1 MCSFSREKAGNC
13 RDMNIDHILTLSV
26 VGGLLD
32 GTRIAFDTG
41 LNCIIG
47 ARGTGKT
54 TLLEFVRWVLDELP
68 RKDIAPVARKR
79 VESLIE
85 GNLQGGRV
93 ELEIQTRDGLR
104 YFVTRAAGEAPI
116 VLDASRNP
124 TALSVGG
131 SFFRADVF
139 SQNEVETIADHGKFQ
154 LELIDSFARE
164 EVAGADRTADDVCH
178 QIMAHAR
185 LFEPLLAR
193 QAALAEEIKQL
204 PMVEE
209 KLKAFVAQ
217 GDQSADAVNKAH
229 ALKALRDRE
238 NRLFDGA
245 RGFLGGLNDE
255 LGTFKGR
262 FKAEFTGKFTQEM
275 LDGPNHEVL
284 QELRELLTTCSKAVD
299 AAIKTAWVAVA
310 ECLDD
315 IHGKE
320 ESLRLVHQQQELA
333 FRELIEKH
341 KQHQSQSVE
350 RAALEKKRNTIIE
363 CRNESTEID
372 KQIKAA
378 EKRRIALLGSLSE
391 ARDHRFSIRKQV
403 ADRLNA
409 ALAPNITV
417 SIQQDGNTDAYQSL
431 VESSMKG
438 SGVKQGMLAQKLI
451 RTLPPGQLADLVRSA
466 DPTAL
471 MERSDLSPDQAG
483 KVMAVFNNPEKLA
496 ELETVGLQ
504 DAPSIRLRVGDQE
517 KDSTTLSTGQKCT
530 TILPILLLEGGRPLL
545 VDQPEDNLDNR
556 FIFET
561 VVANI
566 HKVKTTRQLIFV
578 THNPNIPVL
587 GDAACV
593 FVMESDGEHAL
604 AATTGSVDEC
614 RTQIVTL
621 LEGGAEAFRQRGQR
635 YGVKA

>member
-1 MCSFSREKAGNC
+1 
-13 RDMNIDHILTLSV
+13 MNIDHILTLTV

-68 RKDIAPVARKR
+68 RKDIAPGARKR

-93 ELEIQTRDGLR
+93 ELEIETRDGLR
-104 YFVTRAAGEAPI
+104 YIITRAVGEDPI

-124 TALSVGG
+124 TALAVNG
-131 SFFRADVF
+131 SFFRADIF

-164 EVAGADRTADDVCH
+164 EVAGAERAADGVCH

-193 QAALAEEIKQL
+193 LSALTEEIKQL
-204 PMVEE
+204 PMVDE

-217 GDQSADAVNKAH
+217 GDQSADAVNQAH

-238 NRLFDGA
+238 NRLFAGA
-245 RGFLGGLNDE
+245 QGFLDGLNDE
-255 LGTFKGR
+255 LATFKGR

-275 LDGPNHEVL
+275 LEGPNKEIIQSLHD
-284 QELRELLTTCSKAVD
+284 LLGACAKSVD
-299 AAIKTAWVAVA
+299 AAISSARVAIA
-310 ECLDD
+310 GCLDD
-315 IHGKE
+315 VHERE
-320 ESLRLVHQQQELA
+320 ESLRLIHQQQELA

-350 RAALEKKRNTIIE
+350 RAALEKKRNAIVE
-363 CRNESTEID
+363 CQNETQEIQ

-378 EKRRIALLGSLSE
+378 EKHRIDLLGSLSE
-391 ARDHRFSIRKQV
+391 ARDRRFAIRKQV

-417 SIQQDGNTDAYQSL
+417 SIQQDGNTDAYQAL
-431 VESSMKG
+431 IESSMKG

-451 RTLPPGQLADLVRSA
+451 RTLPPGQLAELVRSG

-471 MERSDLSPDQAG
+471 MERGDLSPDQAG
-483 KVMAVFNNPEKLA
+483 KVMVVFNNPEKLA

-504 DAPSIRLRVGDQE
+504 DAPSIRLRVGEQE

-566 HKVKTTRQLIFV
+566 HKVKATRQLIFV

-587 GDAACV
+587 GDASRV

-635 YGVKA
+635 YGVEA

>member
-1 MCSFSREKAGNC
+1 
-13 RDMNIDHILTLSV
+13 MNIDHILTLTV

-32 GTRIAFDTG
+32 GTRIAFDPG

-68 RKDIAPVARKR
+68 RKDIAPAARKR
-79 VESLIE
+79 IESLIE

-93 ELEIQTRDGLR
+93 ELEIETRDGLR
-104 YFVTRAAGEAPI
+104 YILTRSVGEDPI

-124 TALSVGG
+124 TALAVGG
-131 SFFRADVF
+131 SFFRADIF

-164 EVAGADRTADDVCH
+164 EVAGADRAADGVCH

-185 LFEPLLAR
+185 LFEPLMAR
-193 QAALAEEIKQL
+193 RAALAEEIKQL
-204 PMVEE
+204 PMVDE

-217 GDQSADAVNKAH
+217 GDQTADAVNQAH

-238 NRLFDGA
+238 NRLFAGA
-245 RGFLGGLNDE
+245 QGFLADLNDE
-255 LGTFKGR
+255 LATFKGR
-262 FKAEFTGKFTQEM
+262 FKSEFSGKFTAEM
-275 LDGPNHEVL
+275 LEGPNNEVVQSL
-284 QELRELLTTCSKAVD
+284 HDLLSTCAKSVE
-299 AAIKTAWVAVA
+299 AAITTARVAIA
-310 ECLDD
+310 GCLDD
-315 IHGKE
+315 VHDRE
-320 ESLRLVHQQQELA
+320 ESLHLVHQQQELA

-350 RAALEKKRNTIIE
+350 RAALEKKRNAIIE
-363 CRNESTEID
+363 FQNESGEIQ

-378 EKRRIALLGSLSE
+378 EKRRVELLGSLSE
-391 ARDHRFSIRKQV
+391 VRDRRFAIRKQV
-403 ADRLNA
+403 ADRLNT

-417 SIQQDGNTDAYQSL
+417 NIQQDGNTDAYQAII
-431 VESSMKG
+431 ESSMKG

-451 RTLPPGQLADLVRSA
+451 RALPPGQLAELVRSA
-466 DPTAL
+466 DLTAL
-471 MERSDLSPDQAG
+471 MERGDLSPDQAG
-483 KVMAVFNNPEKLA
+483 KVLMVFNNPEKLA

-504 DAPSIRLRVGDQE
+504 DAPAIRLRVGEQD

-566 HKVKTTRQLIFV
+566 HKVKSTRQLIFV

-587 GDAACV
+587 GDAARV

-635 YGVKA
+635 YRVEA

>member
-1 MCSFSREKAGNC
+1 
-13 RDMNIDHILTLSV
+13 MNIDHILTLTV

-32 GTRIAFDTG
+32 GTRIEFDTR

-68 RKDIAPVARKR
+68 RKDIAPAARKR

-93 ELEIQTRDGLR
+93 ELEIETRDGLR
-104 YFVTRAAGEAPI
+104 YIITRAVGEDPI

-124 TALSVGG
+124 TALAVNG
-131 SFFRADVF
+131 SFFRADIF

-164 EVAGADRTADDVCH
+164 EVAGAERAADGVCH

-185 LFEPLLAR
+185 LFEPLLAHLS
-193 QAALAEEIKQL
+193 ALAEEIKQL
-204 PMVEE
+204 PMVDE

-217 GDQSADAVNKAH
+217 GDQSADAVNQAH

-238 NRLFDGA
+238 NRLFAGA
-245 RGFLGGLNDE
+245 QGFLDGLNDE
-255 LGTFKGR
+255 LATFKGR

-275 LDGPNHEVL
+275 LEGPNKEIIQSLHD
-284 QELRELLTTCSKAVD
+284 LLGACAKSVD
-299 AAIKTAWVAVA
+299 AAISSARVAIA
-310 ECLDD
+310 GCLDD
-315 IHGKE
+315 VHERE
-320 ESLRLVHQQQELA
+320 ESLRLIHQQQELA

-350 RAALEKKRNTIIE
+350 RAALEKKRNAIVE
-363 CRNESTEID
+363 CQNETHEIQ

-378 EKRRIALLGSLSE
+378 EKHRIDLLGSLSE
-391 ARDHRFSIRKQV
+391 ARDRRFAIRKQV

-417 SIQQDGNTDAYQSL
+417 SIQQDGNTDAYQAL
-431 VESSMKG
+431 IESSMKG

-451 RTLPPGQLADLVRSA
+451 RTLPPGQLAELVRSG

-471 MERSDLSPDQAG
+471 MERGDLSPDQAG
-483 KVMAVFNNPEKLA
+483 KVMVVFNNPEKLA

-504 DAPSIRLRVGDQE
+504 DAPSIRLRVGEQE

-566 HKVKTTRQLIFV
+566 HKVKATRQLIFV

-587 GDAACV
+587 GDASRV

-614 RTQIVTL
+614 RNQIVTL

-635 YGVKA
+635 YGVEA

>member
-1 MCSFSREKAGNC
+1 
-13 RDMNIDHILTLSV
+13 MNFDHILSLSV

-54 TLLEFVRWVLDELP
+54 TLLEYVRWVLDELP
-68 RKDIAPVARKR
+68 RKDIAPAARKR

-104 YFVTRAAGEAPI
+104 YFITRAVGEAPI

-124 TALSVGG
+124 TGLSVGG
-131 SFFRADVF
+131 PFFRADVF

-164 EVAGADRTADDVCH
+164 EVAAADREVDETCH
-178 QIMAHAR
+178 RIMAHAR
-185 LFEPLLAR
+185 LFEPLLTR
-193 QAALAEEIKQL
+193 QSALAEEIKQL
-204 PMVEE
+204 PAVDE

-217 GDQSADAVNKAH
+217 GDQSAEAVNKAH

-238 NRLFDGA
+238 SRLFDGA
-245 RGFLGGLNDE
+245 RGFLDCLNGE
-255 LGTFKGR
+255 LAGFKGR
-262 FKAEFTGKFTQEM
+262 FKAEFYGKFTQEM
-275 LDGPNHEVL
+275 LDGPNGETVRGLHD
-284 QELRELLTTCSKAVD
+284 LLATCAKNVD
-299 AAIKTAWVAVA
+299 AAITAARVAIA
-310 ECLDD
+310 GCLDD
-315 IHGKE
+315 AHGRE
-320 ESLRLVHQQQELA
+320 ESLRLAHQQQELA

-341 KQHQSQSVE
+341 KQHQTQSVE
-350 RAALEKKRNTIIE
+350 RAALEKKRNAIIA
-363 CRNESTEID
+363 CRDEHAEVE
-372 KQIKAA
+372 KQIRTA
-378 EKRRIALLGSLSE
+378 EKHRVGLLETLSE
-391 ARDHRFSIRKQV
+391 ARDRRFAIRKQV

-409 ALAPNITV
+409 ALSPNITV
-417 SIQQDGNTDAYQSL
+417 SIQQDGNTDAYQTFI
-431 VESSMKG
+431 ESSMKG
-438 SGVKQGMLAQKLI
+438 GGVKQGMLAQKLI
-451 RTLPPGQLADLVRSA
+451 RTLPPGQLADLVRAA

-471 MERSDLSPDQAG
+471 MERGNLSPDQAT
-483 KVMAVFNNPEKLA
+483 KLLAVFNNPEKLA

-504 DAPSIRLRVGDQE
+504 DAPSIRLRVGGQD

-587 GDAACV
+587 GDASRV
-593 FVMESDGEHAL
+593 FVMESDGERAS

-614 RTQIVTL
+614 RAQIVTL

>member
-1 MCSFSREKAGNC
+1 MCSFSPENAGNC

-32 GTRIAFDTG
+32 GTRITFDTG

-104 YFVTRAAGEAPI
+104 YFVTRAVGEAPI

-124 TALSVGG
+124 TSLSVGG

-154 LELIDSFARE
+154 LELIDSFAME
-164 EVAGADRTADDVCH
+164 EVAGADRAADDVCH

-185 LFEPLLAR
+185 LFEPSLAR

-238 NRLFDGA
+238 SRLFDGA

-255 LGTFKGR
+255 LDTFKGR

-275 LDGPNHEVL
+275 LDGPNHEVVQAL
-284 QELRELLTTCSKAVD
+284 HELLRTCAKAVD
-299 AAIKTAWVAVA
+299 AAITTARVAVA

-315 IHGKE
+315 VHGRE

-363 CRNESTEID
+363 CRNESTEIE

-378 EKRRIALLGSLSE
+378 EKRRIELLGSLSE
-391 ARDHRFSIRKQV
+391 ARDHRFAIRKQV

-431 VESSMKG
+431 IESSMKG

-504 DAPSIRLRVGDQE
+504 DAPSIRLRVGGQE

-566 HKVKTTRQLIFV
+566 QMVKSTRQLIFV

-587 GDAACV
+587 GDASRV